1 MDRKDHQIVRAL
13 MHDGRLSNQDLAAAV
28 NLSERSLRR
37 HLAEAGSGYR
47 RLIEEHSAERAA
59 ALLRSSERSVAEV
72 ADQLGFSD
80 ASNFSKAFKSART
93 ASGSADAR
101 FSELTPC
108 FAQFFPALP
117 CQRQYCLHVHG

>member
-1 MDRKDHQIVRAL
+1 
-13 MHDGRLSNQDLAAAV
+13 MHLWRSGEWGEAPVPGTARGRRHLGVLGELAAAV

-80 ASNFSKAFKSART
+80 ASNFSKAFKRWYGVSP
-93 ASGSADAR
+93 DR
-101 FSELTPC
+101 FR
-108 FAQFFPALP
+108 
-117 CQRQYCLHVHG
+117 QR

>member
-1 MDRKDHQIVRAL
+1 VRPGEPPTL
-13 MHDGRLSNQDLAAAV
+13 GELAAAV

-59 ALLRSSERSVAEV
+59 ALLRGSDRSVAEV

-80 ASNFSKAFKSART
+80 ASNFSKAFKRWYGVSP
-93 ASGSADAR
+93 DR
-101 FSELTPC
+101 F
-108 FAQFFPALP
+108 
-117 CQRQYCLHVHG
+117 RQS